1 MRKKSYTV
9 KLTDKQKE
17 QLNALINKGKHSAR
31 VIKRAKVFLLAE
43 QDYEDEE
50 ISTLVGYCVSQIKNI
65 RKRFFLEG
73 LESALKEKP
82 RPGAPRKLDKRAEE
96 IASAIACTNPPEGRS
111 CWTMQMIADKLVEL
125 KYVSDI
131 TDETVR
137 FRLKK
142 KR

>member
-1 MRKKSYTV
+1 MRKKTYIV
-9 KLTDKQKE
+9 KLTDEQRE
-17 QLNALINKGKHSAR
+17 QLNALINKGKHLAR
-31 VIKRAKVFLLAE
+31 EIKRAKTLLLAE
-43 QDYEDEE
+43 QDKKDEE
-50 ISTLVGYCVSQIKNI
+50 ISALVGYCISQVKNI

-73 LESALKEKP
+73 LDCALKEKP
-82 RPGAPRKLDKRAEE
+82 RPGAPLKLDRRAEE
-96 IASAIACTNPPEGRS
+96 LASAIACSNPPEGRS

>member
-9 KLTDKQKE
+9 KLTDEQKE

-31 VIKRAKVFLLAE
+31 VIKRARVLLLAE
-43 QDYEDEE
+43 QDNEDEE
-50 ISTLVGYCVSQIKNI
+50 ISVSVGYCVSQIKNV

-131 TDETVR
+131 TDEAIR
-137 FRLKK
+137 LRLKK

>member
-1 MRKKSYTV
+1 MRTKKYIV
-9 KLTDKQKE
+9 KLTDEQKE
-17 QLNALINKGKHSAR
+17 KLNNIIDKGIHSSR
-31 VIKRAKVFLLAE
+31 EIKRAKILLLAE
-43 QDYEDEE
+43 QNKEDNEVAQ
-50 ISTLVGYCVSQIKNI
+50 IVGYTAQQVQNI
-65 RKRFFLEG
+65 RKRFFSEG
-73 LESALKEKP
+73 LDSALKEKP

-96 IASAIACTNPPEGRS
+96 IASAIACSNPPEGRS

>member
-1 MRKKSYTV
+1 MRKKIFTV
-9 KLTDKQKE
+9 KLTDEQRK

-31 VIKRAKVFLLAE
+31 VIKRARVLLMAE
-43 QDYEDEE
+43 QDKKDEE
-50 ISTLVGYCVSQIKNI
+50 ISTLVGYCISQIKNI

-73 LESALKEKP
+73 LDSALKEKS

-131 TDETVR
+131 TDEAIR
-137 FRLKK
+137 LRLKK